1 MMSNASAA
9 LSPHSPPRTVVVVC
23 PGDSRPQ
30 WQPPTESLTT
40 GLSWLESTLTD
51 VVAAHRGARLV
62 EQDHECKFA
71 ATFADAG
78 DAVACAIALQ
88 RAPAAPIRP
97 RIAMHADKLPLVQP
111 YAHPRTLAN
120 RAARLCDLGHGG
132 QTLLSETAQR
142 LLADRL
148 PPDAWLVD
156 LGAFRLRG
164 IPYPERVAQLCH
176 RDLATD
182 FPPLRTGNALH
193 EPYFPTPLTS
203 FVGRDAELTELRRL
217 IDGNR
222 LVTLTGSGGVGKTR
236 LALQLA
242 DEFVDRFR
250 DGAWCVDLAPITD
263 PDLLL
268 ERVTHVLG
276 LPDRP
281 DRYYPLDTLV
291 RFIADRQLLL
301 VLDNCEHLLD
311 ACAQLAATLLAASA
325 ELTIVA
331 TSREPIGVAGEVTW
345 KTPSLSLVDEAVELF
360 RQRARLV
367 RPGFTDTD
375 GDADLVA
382 EICRRL
388 DGVPLAIE
396 LAATRVRALS
406 LTEIADG
413 LGERFQL
420 LTGGAR
426 TAVPRQQTLRA
437 SEDWSHDLLS
447 EPERVVFRRLAP
459 FPGGFDLDAAHAV
472 AGGTDLSRTQIV
484 DKLTQLVGKSL
495 VVADSTGESTRF
507 RLLQTVQQYALE
519 KLEQSGES
527 EAIQA
532 RHRDHYTAM
541 FDAGITAGYG
551 WHIEQAE
558 LEIDN
563 LRAAFMWS
571 REHGD
576 IELAARL
583 ASSLLPLWIHSR
595 TLEGLA
601 WFNAVLTDGATMA
614 PAARARALADKTIFD
629 ALTGNYGRVE
639 QAEEAVSIARHLDE
653 PGLLAWALAACGFTC
668 SYGPELALP
677 YFEQAIALSPA
688 LNDDWRLS
696 QIYGVQAYSAFVA
709 GDLDTMR
716 LAAEKGAVLAD
727 AVGDWSVSRL
737 CRLCLGLAHLHRAEL
752 TMAVEQARQVAMEA
766 EAAYDPLFS
775 TQSLTILA
783 EALACQGDTRGAHA
797 AAEACVEAAAELIDF
812 HRAIGFGA
820 VADALLAAG
829 DISGALRAADAACE
843 ACALPQL
850 LAINGNPVARVAL
863 ESGDLAAARRWAGE
877 ALSVGSGIHR
887 ILLLEIRGRVAMAE
901 GQVEQAERDAC
912 EALAIAA
919 DAEAYLAVPDL
930 LELLAAV
937 ATATG
942 RHHYAAR
949 LFGSAAGARS
959 RTGAVRAKVY
969 DANYAATVSV
979 AREAMQE
986 NDFER
991 SWAQGA
997 ASSTAEAI
1005 AYACQGDGKGRA
1017 ESKRPSS
1024 GWASLTPAERNVVR
1038 LISAGLRDKDIAAQL
1053 SVSPRT
1059 VHSHLNRIYTK
1070 LNISSRL
1077 QLAQVA
1083 AQHA

>member
-1 MMSNASAA
+1 MSNANVA
-9 LSPHSPPRTVVVVC
+9 LSPPSPPRTVLVVS

-40 GLSWLESTLTD
+40 GLSWLESTLAE
-51 VVAAHRGARLV
+51 VVAAHRGERLMD
-62 EQDHECKFA
+62 QDHNGKFA
-71 ATFADAG
+71 VGFADAG
-78 DAVACAIALQ
+78 DATACAIALQ
-88 RAPAAPIRP
+88 HAPSAPIRP
-97 RIAMHADKLPLVQP
+97 RIAVHADKISAAEPW
-111 YAHPRTLAN
+111 AHPHSLVN
-120 RAARLCDLGHGG
+120 RAARLCDLAHSG
-132 QTLLSETAQR
+132 QTLLSDTAQR
-142 LLADRL
+142 LMADRL
-148 PPDAWLVD
+148 PPEAWLID
-156 LGAFRLRG
+156 LGVFRLRG

-176 RDLATD
+176 RELVIE

-203 FVGRDAELTELRRL
+203 FVGRDTELTELRRL
-217 IDGNR
+217 VDGNR

-242 DEFVDRFR
+242 EEFVDRFR

-263 PDLLL
+263 PELVP
-268 ERVTHVLG
+268 ERVTHMLG

-281 DRYYPLDTLV
+281 DRSPVDPLV

-311 ACAQLAATLLAASA
+311 ACAQLTATLLAAGA

-375 GDADLVA
+375 GDAALVA

-406 LTEIADG
+406 LAEIADG
-413 LGERFQL
+413 LDERFQL

-426 TAVPRQQTLRA
+426 TVVPRQQTLRA

-459 FPGGFDLDAAHAV
+459 FRGGFDIDAAHAV
-472 AGGTDLSRTQIV
+472 AGGTDLPRGQII
-484 DKLTQLVGKSL
+484 DKLTQLVDKSL
-495 VVADSTGESTRF
+495 VIADSTGESTRF
-507 RLLQTVQQYALE
+507 RMLQTVQQYALE
-519 KLEQSGES
+519 KLEQAGES
-527 EAIQA
+527 KAIRA
-532 RHRDHYTAM
+532 RHRDHYTAL
-541 FDAGITAGYG
+541 FGSEVTAGYG
-551 WHIEQAE
+551 WHIAQAE

-563 LRAAFMWS
+563 LRAAFAWS
-571 REHGD
+571 RQHGEL
-576 IELAARL
+576 ELAARL
-583 ASSLLPLWIHSR
+583 ASALLPLWIHSR

-601 WFNAVLTDGATMA
+601 WFNAVLAVGDAMA
-614 PAARARALADKTIFD
+614 PGARARALADKAIFD
-629 ALTGNYGRVE
+629 ALIGNYGQVQ
-639 QAEEAVSIARHLDE
+639 QAEEAVSIARNLDE

-668 SYGPELALP
+668 SYNPELALP

-688 LNDDWRLS
+688 MNDDWRLS
-696 QIYGVQAYSAFVA
+696 QLYGVQAYSAFVA

-716 LAAEKGAVLAD
+716 LAAEKGAALGD
-727 AVGDWSVSRL
+727 AVGDWSVARL

-752 TMAVEQARQVAMEA
+752 PLAADQARQVAVEA
-766 EAAYDPLFS
+766 EAAHDPLFS
-775 TQSLTILA
+775 SQSLTVLA
-783 EALACQGDTRGAHA
+783 EALACQGDIRGAHA
-797 AAEACVEAAAELIDF
+797 AADACVGAAAELIDF
-812 HRAIGFGA
+812 HRAFGFGA
-820 VADALLAAG
+820 VADTLLAAG
-829 DISGALRAADAACE
+829 DVPGAINAAEAACD
-843 ACALPQL
+843 ACDLPQL

-863 ESGDLAAARRWAGE
+863 ASGDLVAARRWADE
-877 ALSVGSGIHR
+877 TLSVGSGIHR

-901 GQVEQAERDAC
+901 GEFEQAERDARD
-912 EALAIAA
+912 ALAIAA
-919 DAEAYLAVPDL
+919 HTEAFLGAPDL
-930 LELLAAV
+930 IELLAAL
-937 ATATG
+937 ATAAG
-942 RHHYAAR
+942 RHHDAAR
-949 LFGSAAGARS
+949 MFGSAAGARS

-969 DANYAATVSV
+969 DADYETAVGTL
-979 AREAMQE
+979 RETMQQ

-991 SWAQGA
+991 RWAQGEA
-997 ASSTAEAI
+997 LSTAEAI
-1005 AYACQGDGKGRA
+1005 AYACRGHEKGKA
-1017 ESKRPSS
+1017 EPKRPSS

-1038 LISAGLRDKDIAAQL
+1038 LISAGLRDKDIAAEL

-1083 AQHA
+1083 AQHT